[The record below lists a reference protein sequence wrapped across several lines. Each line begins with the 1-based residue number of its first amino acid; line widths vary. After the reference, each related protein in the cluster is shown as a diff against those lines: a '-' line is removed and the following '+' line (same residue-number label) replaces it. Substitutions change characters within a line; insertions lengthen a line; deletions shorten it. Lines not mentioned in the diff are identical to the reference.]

1 VTLKPKNT
9 ETGKKKEKDVVRW
22 LKSHG
27 WEILYKGG
35 RGPADIEAK
44 RGSTK
49 WFIQVKYTRSREI
62 SLARF
67 GKERKDL
74 IKLAE
79 KSHATAVLCSV
90 VRNTVWFDSAKN
102 SKELARGFLRERLRE
117 S

>member
-1 VTLKPKNT
+1 MTLMPKNT

-22 LKSHG
+22 LKNHG
-27 WEILYKGG
+27 WEILYEGG

-62 SLARF
+62 SFARF
-67 GKERKDL
+67 DKERKDL

-79 KSHATAVLCSV
+79 NPMQLQCFALWSETLFGLILP
-90 VRNTVWFDSAKN
+90 RLAKN
-102 SKELARGFLRERLRE
+102 WQEGFCETD
-117 S
+117 

>member
-1 VTLKPKNT
+1 MPKNT

-22 LKSHG
+22 LKNHG
-27 WEILYKGG
+27 WEILYEEG
-35 RGPADIEAK
+35 RGPADIVAK

-67 GKERKDL
+67 DKERKDL

-102 SKELARGFLRERLRE
+102 SKELARGFLRDRLRE